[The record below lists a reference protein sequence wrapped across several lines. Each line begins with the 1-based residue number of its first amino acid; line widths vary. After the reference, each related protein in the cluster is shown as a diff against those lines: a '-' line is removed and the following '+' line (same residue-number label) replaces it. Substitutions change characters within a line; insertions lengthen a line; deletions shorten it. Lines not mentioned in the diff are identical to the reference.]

1 MTRRDILREE
11 VKRLK
16 NDFNVNINLGK
27 LDSIKECREA
37 IDKIYEA
44 KYKALKI
51 KQNANYLSD
60 LYIIE
65 RMKRI
70 EKENQELENR
80 VKILSNA
87 LEEASKKKGL
97 FSFFR

>member
-1 MTRRDILREE
+1 MTRRDILRAE

-16 NDFNVNINLGK
+16 NDLNVNINLGK

-44 KYKALKI
+44 KCKVLKI

-87 LEEASKKKGL
+87 LEETSKKKGL